1 MRACVNGKRGGDL
14 NTCVVFVCTSNMRG
28 CNVHV
33 EVARGYVQSEHSTFT
48 CRQHVDMRR
57 VDRVSIYSVHIHFFI
72 SKERVF
78 FQFLSSACGGCR
90 CQACDATRQGWIMAS
105 LVSRVKS
112 RRIVKLKE

>member
-57 VDRVSIYSVHIHFFI
+57 VDRVSIYSVHIHFFYL
-72 SKERVF
+72 ERTR
-78 FQFLSSACGGCR
+78 FLSIFKQCMWWMQVPGMR
-90 CQACDATRQGWIMAS
+90 CN
-105 LVSRVKS
+105 
-112 RRIVKLKE
+112 